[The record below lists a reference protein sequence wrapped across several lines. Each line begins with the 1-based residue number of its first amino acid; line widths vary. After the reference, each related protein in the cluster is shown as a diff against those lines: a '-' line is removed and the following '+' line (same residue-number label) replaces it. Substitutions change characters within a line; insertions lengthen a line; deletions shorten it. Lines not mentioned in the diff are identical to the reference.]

1 MFESKRRALIFMF
14 VSVFLALTAVILF
27 SDFIQ
32 KTKESLGEMA
42 TVQVAKEDIPAG
54 KEITDDMVT
63 SEEIP
68 KKYLLDTLVRTKEEL
83 KGKISMVPISRGAVI
98 TTSMLR
104 KNTIVTGRNRQV
116 MLRAPMAVF
125 DDQIDV
131 LDKVDLVVSYD
142 EQPGPGEPAKGD
154 HRTTKILLKDVTVNS
169 VQKKG
174 EDIVAIGVVLLLE
187 DTEKVIWALNYGK
200 EVRVLKSGASKV
212 QAARET
218 EKKPAAKTGADAG
231 TNRAVKTGADANTG
245 AGVKPPEGR
254 TGAQPAG
261 TPPAQAPEPAQ
272 APPSPPAAAEGG
284 S

>member
-1 MFESKRRALIFMF
+1 
-14 VSVFLALTAVILF
+14 
-27 SDFIQ
+27 
-32 KTKESLGEMA
+32 
-42 TVQVAKEDIPAG
+42 
-54 KEITDDMVT
+54 
-63 SEEIP
+63 
-68 KKYLLDTLVRTKEEL
+68 
-83 KGKISMVPISRGAVI
+83 
-98 TTSMLR
+98 MLR

-200 EVRVLKSGASKV
+200 EVRVLKSSSAKARQEE
-212 QAARET
+212 QAADPGSAGPPG
-218 EKKPAAKTGADAG
+218 PADEQAL
-231 TNRAVKTGADANTG
+231 
-245 AGVKPPEGR
+245 PPQGQP
-254 TGAQPAG
+254 AQPEAEG
-261 TPPAQAPEPAQ
+261 QPAVEAQSEAQPEAEAQPQAEPE
-272 APPSPPAAAEGG
+272 AAEQQEQAEAPATDEEGVDGDGG